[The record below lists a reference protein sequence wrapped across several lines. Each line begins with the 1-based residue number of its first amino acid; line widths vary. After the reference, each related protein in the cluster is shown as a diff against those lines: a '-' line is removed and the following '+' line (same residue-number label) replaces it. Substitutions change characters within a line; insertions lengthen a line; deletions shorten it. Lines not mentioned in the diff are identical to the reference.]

1 MMSAE
6 AEITPVYAQG
16 FYIVTQGAVQ
26 MVIVF
31 DYVDKGQY
39 YQRLLRKG
47 GEELAKEV
55 DTVWQ
60 NMQSFMDDEIVRVN
74 GQRVRPLI
82 HDVYIG
88 LRGSPARPYITFIGS
103 FPAPLKPGENIYE
116 NYYEKEVAEY
126 DYEAVWIFPQN
137 AEVVEW
143 YFHGEVETPEP
154 NILRVSVSKGT
165 EVGGREYIKFL
176 IK

>member
-88 LRGSPARPYITFIGS
+88 LRGPLPGPTSPSSAPSPPPSSRVRTYMKITTKKRWPSTTTRLCG
-103 FPAPLKPGENIYE
+103 
-116 NYYEKEVAEY
+116 
-126 DYEAVWIFPQN
+126 
-137 AEVVEW
+137 
-143 YFHGEVETPEP
+143 YFHKTP
-154 NILRVSVSKGT
+154 RWWSGT
-165 EVGGREYIKFL
+165 STARWRPLSRTY
-176 IK
+176 